1 MFSIESLER
10 GIEGCKKNIK
20 VFEEAIDKERDQ
32 IKEYYGMIDVL
43 RKKEEVN
50 KALKRVEETIK
61 ADPSKLQT

>member
-32 IKEYYGMIDVL
+32 IKEYYSMIDVL

-50 KALKRVEETIK
+50 KALESIKETIN
-61 ADPSKLQT
+61 ADPSKLQA

>member
-32 IKEYYGMIDVL
+32 IKEYYGMIDTL

-50 KALKRVEETIK
+50 KALKKVEETIN
-61 ADPSKLQT
+61 ADLSKLST

>member
-10 GIEGCKKNIK
+10 GIEGCKKNIT
-20 VFEEAIDKERDQ
+20 VFEDAIDKERNQ

-50 KALKRVEETIK
+50 KALKKVEETIN
-61 ADPSKLQT
+61 ADPSKLQA

>member
-10 GIEGCKKNIK
+10 GIEGCNKNIK

-43 RKKEEVN
+43 RKKEHVK
-50 KALKRVEETIK
+50 KALENIKETIN
-61 ADPSKLQT
+61 ADPSKLKA